1 MKIKVIDSTTKK
13 PVLNTKIQLQVK
25 GKDSGYLTLTT
36 DATGTLQL
44 DDKYNGQQLL
54 STTGGQG
61 GPAITAT
68 EGAVL
73 LLTLKQNAPLN
84 K

>member
-1 MKIKVIDSTTKK
+1 MKIKVIDSNTKK
-13 PVLNTKIQLQVK
+13 PVINTKIQLQVK

-36 DATGTLQL
+36 DAAGTLQL

-54 STTGGQG
+54 STTGGTQ

-73 LLTLKQNAPLN
+73 LLTLKQGAPA